1 MRLAFRLLSLTIMLA
16 FAAVTLAGPAER
28 LLIYPFDKTQVTPA
42 DAGLSGVT
50 EQAFDFDGE
59 TLVVW
64 TAPPR
69 KGKPVIFYLHGNA
82 GNLAARAGRF
92 RRFTERGYGLI
103 ALAYPGS
110 SGSSGAPSEVALGK
124 AASHIWR
131 IKEDLLPHGLRPL
144 PPDFNHTANVIV
156 YGESL
161 GTAVAI
167 ALNASVA
174 SDPIKGADPATA
186 LILEAPFTSIPAMA
200 EHHYPGTGELAKNL
214 QNQWDSLT
222 AAKSVTVPLFIMH
235 GTNDTLIPIE
245 MGRQIHAAAPS
256 KSKQFLAVQGAG
268 HTDLWRSD
276 TLPKLYAFIDQFAV
290 R

>member
-28 LLIYPFDKTQVTPA
+28 VILYPFDNTQVSPT
-42 DAGLSGVT
+42 DAGLPQIT
-50 EQAFDFDGE
+50 EHQLAVGDS
-59 TLVVW
+59 TIIIW

-69 KGKPVIFYLHGNA
+69 NGKPVIFYLHGNA
-82 GNLAARAGRF
+82 GNLANRAGRF
-92 RRFTERGYGLI
+92 RRFTEHGYGLI

-110 SGSSGAPSEVALGK
+110 SGSTGTPSEASLTQV
-124 AASHIWR
+124 AASVWSAQTS
-131 IKEDLLPHGLRPL
+131 LLPDHR
-144 PPDFNHTANVIV
+144 FNTVI

-161 GTAVAI
+161 GTAVSLHLTATATTPPTAI
-167 ALNASVA
+167 A
-174 SDPIKGADPATA
+174 
-186 LILEAPFTSIPAMA
+186 LEAPFTSIPALA
-200 EHHYPGTGELAKNL
+200 DHHYPGTGELAKRL

-222 AAKSVTVPLFIMH
+222 AAKSVTVPLFIIH

-256 KSKQFLAVQGAG
+256 SSKQFLAAKGAG

-276 TLPKLYAFIDQFAV
+276 TLPKLYAFIDQFAF

>member
-64 TAPPR
+64 TAPP
-69 KGKPVIFYLHGNA
+69 KLGQPVIFYLHGNA
-82 GNLAARAGRF
+82 GNLANRAGRF
-92 RRFTERGYGLI
+92 RRFMDRGYGLI

-110 SGSSGAPSEVALGK
+110 SGSTEAPSEDSLKRSAKLVWLEKHA
-124 AASHIWR
+124 
-131 IKEDLLPHGLRPL
+131 LLPLTFL
-144 PPDFNHTANVIV
+144 PPSSSKTIV

-161 GTAVAI
+161 GAAVAI
-167 ALNASVA
+167 GLNASAA
-174 SDPIKGADPATA
+174 SDHMKGVGPADAI
-186 LILEAPFTSIPAMA
+186 ILEAPFTSIKALA
-200 EHHYPGTGELAKNL
+200 QHHYPALTPL
-214 QNQWDSLT
+214 QVYTEGQWDSLRW
-222 AAKSVTVPLFIMH
+222 AAQLRHPLLVIH
-235 GTNDTLIPIE
+235 GTNDSLISIE
-245 MGRQIHAAAPS
+245 MGRQIFSAAPS
-256 KSKQFLAVQGAG
+256 ESKTFLAVKGAG

-276 TLPKLYAFIDQFAV
+276 TLPKLYAFIDQFAL

>member
-1 MRLAFRLLSLTIMLA
+1 MRLAFRLLALTIGLA
-16 FAAVTLAGPAER
+16 FAAVTLAGPAGR

-110 SGSSGAPSEVALGK
+110 SGSTGTPSESKIIETARSVWR
-124 AASHIWR
+124 SHVG
-131 IKEDLLPHGLRPL
+131 LLDPESGPTSFIL
-144 PPDFNHTANVIV
+144 

-161 GTAVAI
+161 GTAP
-167 ALNASVA
+167 ALVL
-174 SDPIKGADPATA
+174 ADAHLMVPRRPTA
-186 LILEAPFTSIPAMA
+186 LILEAPFTSIPNMA

-214 QNQWDSLT
+214 LNRWDSLS

-235 GTNDTLIPIE
+235 GTDDTLIPIE
-245 MGRQIHAAAPS
+245 MGRQIHAAARS
-256 KSKQFLAVQGAG
+256 KSKEFLAVKGAG

-276 TLPKLYAFIDQFAV
+276 TLPKLYAFIDQFAF